1 MGTQIVIG
9 SNGSVVVSTV
19 ASITSSSEIRCLGL
33 RNLQFNAVFSSP
45 VLFQFYL
52 STSSPFP
59 FLGSF
64 KFFYNSN
71 NRSDEHYY
79 GAKGIRG
86 QVKLW
91 DLYLQVAANRQWTH
105 RIQKP
110 SDLLCRK
117 FTSEMSAMTHPSIS
131 DLNGINLLTFIRD
144 C

>member
-1 MGTQIVIG
+1 M
-9 SNGSVVVSTV
+9 
-19 ASITSSSEIRCLGL
+19 SIS
-33 RNLQFNAVFSSP
+33 
-45 VLFQFYL
+45 
-52 STSSPFP
+52 
-59 FLGSF
+59 
-64 KFFYNSN
+64 
-71 NRSDEHYY
+71 YY
-79 GAKGIRG
+79 GGKGIRG

-91 DLYLQVAANRQWTH
+91 DLYLQVAAKRQWTP

>member
-1 MGTQIVIG
+1 M
-9 SNGSVVVSTV
+9 
-19 ASITSSSEIRCLGL
+19 SIS
-33 RNLQFNAVFSSP
+33 
-45 VLFQFYL
+45 
-52 STSSPFP
+52 
-59 FLGSF
+59 
-64 KFFYNSN
+64 
-71 NRSDEHYY
+71 YY
-79 GAKGIRG
+79 GGKGIRG